1 MYYTSE
7 YSVLKNNGEGED
19 MVIKPNV
26 PFDAFE
32 GDYTVTSFVRVMDK
46 ETNEI
51 VTELAAGQKTKG
63 VGVIPK
69 PKRKVIKE
77 D

>member
-7 YSVLKNNGEGED
+7 YSVLRNNGEGED
-19 MVIKPNV
+19 IVIKPNT
-26 PFDAFE
+26 PFNAFE
-32 GDYTVTSFVRVMDK
+32 GDYTVTSFARVRDS

-51 VTELAAGQKTKG
+51 VTELAAGQNTKG
-63 VGVIPK
+63 VGIIPK
-69 PKRKVIKE
+69 PKRRIIKE